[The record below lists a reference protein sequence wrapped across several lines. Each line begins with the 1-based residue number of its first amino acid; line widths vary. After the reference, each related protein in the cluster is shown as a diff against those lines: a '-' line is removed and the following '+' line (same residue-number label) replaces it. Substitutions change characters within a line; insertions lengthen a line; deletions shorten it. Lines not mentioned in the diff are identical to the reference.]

1 MTRTIVDRDAA
12 VAALTEQFAAV
23 RTLLGGLGEAQ
34 WQVPTALPGWRVHD
48 VVAHVIGTESM
59 LLGRQV
65 PEAPAEVTGAAHV
78 RGDIAR
84 LNERW
89 IHAMAQA
96 TPAQMLADYDA
107 VIGAR
112 LAALAETDQAGFDA
126 ESFTPIGPDSYG
138 RFMRIRLFDVW
149 LHEMDLRD
157 ALTLPAG
164 PGGEG
169 GDRGRL
175 AFTEIEQALPMLLAR
190 RAQAPSGMLAALHL
204 TGDLPTEVFIAVNG
218 RGERVAAPERAPD
231 LEMEMDSS
239 LCVRLAGGRVAPAD
253 VRDRITVRAASED
266 ARGWAD
272 RIPAAL
278 HFTI

>member
-1 MTRTIVDRDAA
+1 MTRTIVGRDEA
-12 VAALTEQFAAV
+12 VGALTEQFTAV
-23 RTLLGGLGEAQ
+23 RTLLGGLDEPQ
-34 WQVPTALPGWRVHD
+34 WHTPTVLPGWRVRD
-48 VVAHVIGTESM
+48 VVAHIIGTESM
-59 LLGRQV
+59 LLGRPV
-65 PEAPAEVTGAAHV
+65 PEAPEEVTRAAHV

-89 IHAMAQA
+89 IHAMAGA
-96 TPAQMLADYDA
+96 TPAQLLADYDE

-112 LAALAETDQAGFDA
+112 LEALAAMDQAGFDA
-126 ESFTPIGPDSYG
+126 ESFTPVGPDSYG

-157 ALTLPAG
+157 ALDLPAE

-169 GDRGRL
+169 GARGRL

-190 RAQAPSGMLAALHL
+190 RAQAPDGMLLALHL

-218 RGERVAAPERAPD
+218 RGERVDKPDREPD
-231 LEMEMDSS
+231 LELTMDSS
-239 LCVRLAGGRVAPAD
+239 LCVRLAGGRVAPAK
-253 VRDRITVRAASED
+253 VRDRIAVRAASED